1 MPDPAPADYRFL
13 LANERTFL
21 AYVRTALALQVAGFA
36 VLQFLTEGYDFV
48 RLLLG
53 MALILVGSVLAGV
66 GLRRFRFND
75 AAIRS
80 GGELASSRVPLALAA
95 VIVIAPV
102 IAGVLLVLG

>member
-1 MPDPAPADYRFL
+1 MPDPAPADHRFL

-36 VLQFLTEGYDFV
+36 VLEFLTQGYDFV

-53 MALILVGSVLAGV
+53 MVLILVGSALGGV
-66 GLRRFRFND
+66 GLRRYRLND

-80 GGELASSRVPLALAA
+80 GGELASSKVPAALAA
-95 VIVIAPV
+95 VIVIAPAA
-102 IAGVLLVLG
+102 AGVLLVLG